1 MRKNLLVNL
10 IRCKKM
16 NLTSFTEVKKI
27 SGSAMVVKKME
38 VYVKDAKVVKQT
50 LDAILI
56 RFLTC
61 VL

>member
-1 MRKNLLVNL
+1 
-10 IRCKKM
+10 M

-38 VYVKDAKVVKQT
+38 VYVMDVKVVKQT